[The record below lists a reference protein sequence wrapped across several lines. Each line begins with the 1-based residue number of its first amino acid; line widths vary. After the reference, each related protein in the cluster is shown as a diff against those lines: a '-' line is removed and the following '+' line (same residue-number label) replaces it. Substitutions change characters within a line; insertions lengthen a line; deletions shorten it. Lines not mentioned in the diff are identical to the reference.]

1 MPELPEVQT
10 VVNNLSE
17 SLIGKSILSVKS
29 PNKYKRVFH
38 QIRVTDC
45 NQLLLNN
52 RIEKITRRGKYIV
65 FILERGFFCV
75 HLRMTGKL
83 LINLENKEHIKYV
96 SAQFNFTDGS
106 QLFFKDVRKFGRIY
120 FSNNLDWLELKLG
133 IEPLTEEF
141 NSNYLYNHLQ
151 KKNRMMKPLLMDQT
165 FIAGLG
171 NIYVDEVLWSAG
183 IHPSSIS
190 SYICK
195 QKAEILCFAIKDI
208 LTNAIKKKG
217 TTFQNFSFGENEI
230 GEFKHE
236 LKIFGRTNKPCLN
249 CGNPITKIKIAQ
261 RGTHFCKKCQPH

>member
-17 SLIGKSILSVKS
+17 SLIGKSILSVNS

-38 QIRVTDC
+38 QTSVTDY
-45 NQLLLNN
+45 NRFLLNN

-65 FILERGFFCV
+65 FALKRGFLCV

-83 LINLENKEHIKYV
+83 LINLENKDHIKYV
-96 SAQFNFTDGS
+96 SAQFDFTDGS

-120 FSNNLDWLELKLG
+120 FSNNLDWLEFKLG
-133 IEPLTEEF
+133 IEPLTEKF

-151 KKNRMMKPLLMDQT
+151 RKNRMIKPLLMDQS

-171 NIYVDEVLWSAG
+171 NIYVDEALWYAG

-190 SYICK
+190 SHICK
-195 QKAEILCFAIKDI
+195 KRAERLCFAIQDI
-208 LTNAIKKKG
+208 LSDAIQKKG
-217 TTFQNFSFGENEI
+217 TTFQNFSFGENETGNFK
-230 GEFKHE
+230 GE
-236 LKIFGRTNKPCLN
+236 LRIFGRTNKSCLN
-249 CGNPITKIKIAQ
+249 CGNPIQKIKVAQ
-261 RGTHFCKKCQPH
+261 RGTHICKKCQPY